1 MLNAIIQFALN
12 RRAIVLCVAMAAIVM
27 GTMAIRSL
35 PVDVLPDLTRPRV
48 TIISEAPGMAPE
60 EVERQVTIP
69 LETAVNG
76 ATGIIAVR
84 SKSDV
89 GLSVINV
96 EFDWGSDIYRSRQ
109 IVTERMSLAQLQL
122 PDGVQPRLGPISSL
136 LGQIMLIGMWSDD
149 DSTNPL
155 ELRTIADWIVKKRLQ
170 QISGVSEVITMGGG
184 RKQYHVLVDLHHL
197 HKYEVT
203 LQDIEMALGAS
214 NLNVNGGYVDRN
226 SREYLVRGIGRV
238 DSIEQLKRI
247 VIRADAER
255 AVLLENVADIVPRP
269 QVKRGDST
277 VNGKPAVVLTIQKQ
291 PMADT
296 RLLSDQI
303 IAALNEVRPGLS
315 NDIHLDVTYQQRDFI
330 DHSVWN
336 VVDAL
341 RDGSILV
348 VIVLFLF
355 LFNVR
360 TTLITLTAI
369 PVSIVVTALVFR
381 YFNLSINVMTLGGIA
396 IALGELVDDA
406 IVDVENI
413 FRRLRQNSAEPNPAP
428 VLRVIYEASVEV
440 RNAIIISTMLVL
452 IVFAPL
458 FALSGISGRM
468 FIPLGIAYIVSIIA
482 STAVSLTLTPV
493 LSYLLL
499 GKSKARHRQR
509 DGIVVRGLKHGITP
523 MIRLSMTPLGF
534 SLMFLTTLVSVGV
547 SGLVAYRMGQEWIPK
562 FDEGSTQLNLF
573 AEPGTS
579 LETSLAIGRTANKQL
594 QKLVHSEKN
603 PDGFIDYFTGR
614 TGRAENDEHV
624 MGVNTTEYTISLVEG
639 HNKSRKEIIEAIED
653 AALLLPDVQN
663 ETDQPIRHL
672 ISHLISGS
680 TAEIAIKLFG
690 DDLDVLV
697 RKGKEIESAISTVPG
712 IKPPKMEQ
720 QQLIPQLRIEPD
732 YDQLAAY
739 KLSVARVFE
748 MVETAMQG
756 RVVSRMIEQERNFE
770 IVLRF
775 PDSYRQN
782 FEELGRIPIETPDG
796 GTIPLSTVA
805 RIYEYA
811 GPNTINREDARR
823 RIIVRVMT
831 QDSDLATA
839 VAAIRQ
845 KVEAEVEI
853 PEGYFVQYGGQFE
866 AQRAATQQILILSV
880 VAVFAVFMLLYSTY
894 SSVNIALQILIALPI
909 AFVGGVAALELTG
922 QVFTTSAMV
931 GFISLGGIAARN
943 GLLLVSTYL
952 ANSQR
957 ETNETSYEIPSEAIL
972 HGSLDRMTPVLM
984 TTLTTGIGLLPL
996 IIAGNMPGREILYP
1010 VATVIVGGLI
1020 TSTACEFLIRP
1031 GLFFFFGPSEIKA
1044 VPPTM
1049 TRMDVTESN
1058 E

>member
-1 MLNAIIQFALN
+1 
-12 RRAIVLCVAMAAIVM
+12 
-27 GTMAIRSL
+27 
-35 PVDVLPDLTRPRV
+35 
-48 TIISEAPGMAPE
+48 
-60 EVERQVTIP
+60 
-69 LETAVNG
+69 
-76 ATGIIAVR
+76 
-84 SKSDV
+84 
-89 GLSVINV
+89 
-96 EFDWGSDIYRSRQ
+96 
-109 IVTERMSLAQLQL
+109 
-122 PDGVQPRLGPISSL
+122 
-136 LGQIMLIGMWSDD
+136 
-149 DSTNPL
+149 
-155 ELRTIADWIVKKRLQ
+155 
-170 QISGVSEVITMGGG
+170 
-184 RKQYHVLVDLHHL
+184 
-197 HKYEVT
+197 
-203 LQDIEMALGAS
+203 
-214 NLNVNGGYVDRN
+214 
-226 SREYLVRGIGRV
+226 VRGIGRV
-238 DSIEQLKRI
+238 HSIDQLKRI
-247 VIRADAER
+247 VIRADADR
-255 AVLLENVADIVPRP
+255 AVLLENVAKIVPSA

-296 RLLSDQI
+296 RMLSDEI
-303 IAALNEVRPGLS
+303 MAALDEMRPGLPA
-315 NDIHLDVTYQQRDFI
+315 DIKLEITYQQRDFI

-413 FRRLRQNSAEPNPAP
+413 YRRLRQNSLKENPAP
-428 VLRVIYEASVEV
+428 VLKVIYEASVEV
-440 RNAIIISTMLVL
+440 RNAIIISTLLVL

-468 FIPLGIAYIVSIIA
+468 FIPLGISYIVSIIA
-482 STAVSLTLTPV
+482 STVVSLTLTPV
-493 LSYLLL
+493 LSYMLL
-499 GKSKARHRQR
+499 GKMQARKQRQ
-509 DGIVVRGLKHGITP
+509 DSFVVQGLKVGFAP
-523 MIRLSMTPLGF
+523 LIRLSMTPLGF
-534 SLMFLTTLVSVGV
+534 SLMFLSTLVAVVV
-547 SGLVAYRMGQEWIPK
+547 SGLLAYRMGQEWIPK
-562 FDEGSTQLNLF
+562 FDEGATQLNLF

-579 LETSLAIGRTANKQL
+579 LSTSMTIGGNANRQL
-594 QKLVHSEKN
+594 QKLVHSEDN
-603 PDGFIDYFTGR
+603 PEGFIQYFTGR

-639 HNKSRKEIIEAIED
+639 HDKSRKEIIDAIED
-653 AALLLPDVQN
+653 AALLLPNVQN
-663 ETDQPIRHL
+663 ETDQPIRHM

-680 TAEIAIKLFG
+680 TAEIAVKLFG
-690 DDLDVLV
+690 DDLDTLV
-697 RKGKEIESAISTVPG
+697 RKGKEIEAAISTVPG

-732 YDQLAAY
+732 YEQLAAY

-756 RVVSRMIEQERNFE
+756 RIVSKMIEQERNFD
-770 IVLRF
+770 IVIRF
-775 PDSYRQN
+775 PDEYRKN
-782 FEELGRIPIETPDG
+782 FEELGRIPIETPG
-796 GTIPLSTVA
+796 GGSIPLSTIA

-831 QDSDLATA
+831 QESDLATA
-839 VAAIRQ
+839 VAAIRK
-845 KVEAEVEI
+845 KVEESVEL

-866 AQRAATQQILILSV
+866 AQRTATQQILILSV
-880 VAVFAVFMLLYSTY
+880 VAIFAVFMLLYSTY

-909 AFVGGVAALELTG
+909 AFIGGVLALKLTG

-952 ANSQR
+952 ASSQSS
-957 ETNETSYEIPSEAIL
+957 ESGNEISYDAIL
-972 HGSLDRMTPVLM
+972 YGSLERMTPVLM
-984 TTLTTGIGLLPL
+984 TTLTTGIGLMPL

-1020 TSTACEFLIRP
+1020 TSTVCEFLIRP
-1031 GLFFFFGPSEIKA
+1031 GLFFFFGPTKTDAPAANPE
-1044 VPPTM
+1044 PL
-1049 TRMDVTESN
+1049 MDIPIQRAD
-1058 E
+1058 